1 MPVPDFSPGEVLTA
15 AAMDSIGLWKIAS
28 ATATSGTALSVDD
41 VFTSTYSNYLL
52 YVSGLP
58 TSGSFGLDLRLR
70 ASGTDAVT
78 GYYYGMTRVDIA
90 AASIN
95 VTAGNNS
102 TIFATG
108 AIADTS
114 GRTTAVIQV
123 LDPQLAQYSSFASQ
137 ATDNRGSAAYGGI
150 NSGGQLKNTTQY
162 DGFSL
167 LFGGGS
173 GTISYLKVD
182 VYGYRL

>member
-1 MPVPDFSPGEVLTA
+1 MTYPVFALGDVLNA
-15 AAMDSIGLWKIAS
+15 SDMNAVGMWKVAS
-28 ATATSGTALSVDD
+28 ATATSGTVLSVNNC
-41 VFTSTYSNYLL
+41 FTSDYSNYLL
-52 YVSGLP
+52 HVSGLP

-70 ASGTDAVT
+70 ASGTDAST

-95 VTAGNNS
+95 VIAGNNA

-123 LDPQLAQYSSFASQ
+123 LNPQLAQYSSFASQ
-137 ATDNRGSAAYGGI
+137 AADNRGAAAYGGI

-173 GTISYLKVD
+173 GTISNLTVN
-182 VYGYRL
+182 VYGYR